1 MNKKEVYECLR
12 NSHELFTILT
22 NYLRALRCINNHFV
36 EFHAN
41 PFRVLQILTNAV
53 ANLANACEHLMNE
66 MTTKCVLAIV
76 FSLSLVCQSLPR
88 QLLRQKVKLLSFVMP
103 RGGKKGGGRSRGRE
117 RSDNLLINTK
127 NLLPIAQHLVMTQTM
142 TTTTSGDEIKTSR
155 QNKAKVKSA
164 KSVRRPRSE
173 NAESLRD
180 EMSDIQSDF
189 CHSPMPPP
197 RTPTAHPPSK
207 EKSRRTLA
215 NLYTNVLQSLQMLC
229 R

>member
-1 MNKKEVYECLR
+1 M
-12 NSHELFTILT
+12 
-22 NYLRALRCINNHFV
+22 
-36 EFHAN
+36 
-41 PFRVLQILTNAV
+41 LQILTNAV
-53 ANLANACEHLMNE
+53 AMLAN
-66 MTTKCVLAIV
+66 V
-76 FSLSLVCQSLPR
+76 FSLSLVCQSPPR
-88 QLLRQKVKLLSFVMP
+88 ELLRQKVKLLSFVMP

-117 RSDNLLINTK
+117 RYDNLLINTK

-164 KSVRRPRSE
+164 MRPRSE

-197 RTPTAHPPSK
+197 THSDCMSSFKGKVKTNASKSLYKCLTITTNALPLIRMACDCLRTCC
-207 EKSRRTLA
+207 KSNENMLSLRI
-215 NLYTNVLQSLQMLC
+215 LQAC
-229 R
+229 F